1 MSKPV
6 VVPVL
11 WASNLVHLVGDY
23 PGSATKV
30 SPGAGV
36 VAAGLIPG
44 DIFAPT
50 AEELNHVWNLW
61 TDYLIWVSDGSS
73 LDSVYPR
80 IVETDSNGVIYAKQV
95 EGNPQPGGIDLYGV
109 RGVAFGANAGVVG
122 QTAASSH
129 GGVRG
134 ENTGLGPGGRFDA
147 GGNSDGSW
155 NYGSGSGSGARGFGG
170 TTGPG
175 VRGLGGAG
183 GGPGARFTGQN
194 AAADIE
200 LSPNANNYGIQ
211 LTPGATCTG
220 GIYILG
226 NGQDGLVLYPSAA
239 NRAIFI
245 SGGQNLGVAAAF
257 IQQTGN
263 GDGIQVSAGGLG
275 NGHMLRLTPKVNASV
290 RAPLVLDGSNGGPSN
305 ITEGGMGYDRSDQ
318 RFYVERRN
326 TPERHYLW
334 DGPSGLK
341 PAQYNV
347 TGQVTNTNAGVPTT
361 AITKAINLGATESAW
376 VVCRMD
382 LGWTGGAGD
391 VTVTVAFD
399 GVTQYQ
405 RDIYISAGASD
416 TDLVKACWTWQGKAT
431 AVTTVTVTIARIA
444 ANTVWARYRSL
455 VALETIRSNDWI

>member
-1 MSKPV
+1 MSKPIV
-6 VVPVL
+6 APVE
-11 WASNLVHLVGDY
+11 WATNLVHLVGDY
-23 PGSATKV
+23 PGSNTKV

-50 AEELNHVWNLW
+50 AEELNDVWNLW
-61 TDYLIWVSDGSS
+61 TRYLIWVSDGTSNPIGDPS
-73 LDSVYPR
+73 
-80 IVETDSNGVIYAKQV
+80 IVERDANGVVYAQQF
-95 EGNPQPGGIDLYGV
+95 EGYPDAGGIDLYGV
-109 RGVAFGANAGVVG
+109 RGRSFGNNAGVLG
-122 QTAASSH
+122 QSGASSH
-129 GGVRG
+129 AGVRG

-175 VRGLGGAG
+175 VRGLGGSG
-183 GGPGARFTGQN
+183 GGPGGRFVGQSGL
-194 AAADIE
+194 ADIE
-200 LSPNANNYGIQ
+200 LSPNATNYGIQ

-226 NGQDGLVLYPSAA
+226 NGQDGIILYPSAA
-239 NRAIFI
+239 NRGIFI
-245 SGGQNLGVAAAF
+245 SGSQNVGVAAAF
-257 IQQTGN
+257 VQQTGA
-263 GDGIQVSAGGLG
+263 GDGLQITAAGLG
-275 NGHMLRLTPKVNASV
+275 DGHMLRLTPKVNASQ

-305 ITEGGMGYDRSDQ
+305 IVAGGFGYDRNAE
-318 RFYVERRN
+318 RFYCERKN

-341 PAQYNV
+341 PALYNV
-347 TGQVTNTNAGVPTT
+347 TTQVTNANAGVPTT
-361 AITKAINLGATESAW
+361 AITKAINLGANESAW

-382 LGWTGGAGD
+382 LGWTGVAGD

-399 GVTQYQ
+399 GVQQYQ
-405 RDIYISAGASD
+405 RDIYISGGASD
-416 TDLVKACWTWQGKAT
+416 NDLVKAVWTWQGRAT

-444 ANTVWARYRSL
+444 ANTVWARFRSL
-455 VALETIRSNDWI
+455 VALETIRNGDWI